1 MSRSKA
7 KPLSGSTVSLHL
19 PEPLHSKGTFECMCV
34 GFYVHRR
41 ICMYIFPLS
50 ALFSLVFFCIDF
62 VFLLTIILYTDPF
75 VTVTIDVDIN
85 KVF

>member
-1 MSRSKA
+1 
-7 KPLSGSTVSLHL
+7 
-19 PEPLHSKGTFECMCV
+19 MCIDAFV
-34 GFYVHRR
+34 CLFFY
-41 ICMYIFPLS
+41 LS

-75 VTVTIDVDIN
+75 VTVTLDVDIN